1 MISIDFNELATSTL
15 SSLLA
20 TLIIAAIAYIFR
32 AKIKRLLRAST
43 LKSKNQS
50 PSMSLEVDFAHSA
63 QNEPITTFVVENT
76 GSIELSGIRVFLC
89 SYNSPTSSL
98 VVERIKVDGHR
109 KWINSGGHRLQINTR
124 SLHEGCNAIED
135 QRYFV
140 EFIDDNDGTIYRL
153 ARGAPSPKDGAM
165 PFYGTAVCRKRL
177 PRRGINI
184 VGKKKVKK
192 AVEKYD
198 VDLAVG

>member
-76 GSIELSGIRVFLC
+76 GSIELS
-89 SYNSPTSSL
+89 
-98 VVERIKVDGHR
+98 
-109 KWINSGGHRLQINTR
+109 
-124 SLHEGCNAIED
+124 
-135 QRYFV
+135 
-140 EFIDDNDGTIYRL
+140 
-153 ARGAPSPKDGAM
+153 AR
-165 PFYGTAVCRKRL
+165 
-177 PRRGINI
+177 
-184 VGKKKVKK
+184 
-192 AVEKYD
+192 
-198 VDLAVG
+198 